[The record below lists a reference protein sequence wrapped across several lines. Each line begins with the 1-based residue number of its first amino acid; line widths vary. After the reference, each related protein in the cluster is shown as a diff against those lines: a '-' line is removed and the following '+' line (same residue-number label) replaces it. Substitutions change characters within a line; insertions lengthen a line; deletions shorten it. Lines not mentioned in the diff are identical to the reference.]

1 MVVQEATLEQRDGHV
16 GPGSLVP
23 GISNAI
29 TRGAGDLI
37 KHAMGCRFT
46 IALIPRELSA
56 ATNAN
61 GLCAQCQLNSGAVA
75 DVQGARVIFPQTR
88 LVSRSRSLSRL
99 VQACWQRS
107 PFRSY

>member
-37 KHAMGCRFT
+37 KHAMGCRF
-46 IALIPRELSA
+46 LS
-56 ATNAN
+56 
-61 GLCAQCQLNSGAVA
+61 L
-75 DVQGARVIFPQTR
+75 
-88 LVSRSRSLSRL
+88 
-99 VQACWQRS
+99 
-107 PFRSY
+107 